1 MNDTPPLSSYMSYV
15 ISCSCAR
22 CNLRSERP
30 VREVIDVHGEIA
42 ADEIT
47 AAMAAWLGCEKDPE
61 ALRSGCELRV
71 VVVPPAKSGEQTVL
85 APRALRRWKAAVA
98 SDRITLAELQEWDLL
113 YAFCRCGHGQWL
125 NHKDLRKQFGSD
137 ATLGELRPR
146 LKCRISPSHNEVG
159 FAIKREHR

>member
-1 MNDTPPLSSYMSYV
+1 MSDTPPLSRYMNYV
-15 ISCSCAR
+15 ISCSCDR
-22 CNLRSERP
+22 CNFKSARP
-30 VREVIDVHGEIA
+30 VRDVIDDHGEIA
-42 ADEIT
+42 TDELT
-47 AAMAAWLGCEKDPE
+47 AAMAAWLGCERDPE
-61 ALRSGCELRV
+61 ALRHGCELRV
-71 VVVPPAKSGEQTVL
+71 VVVPPVKRSGPTVL

-98 SDRITLAELQEWDLL
+98 PDRTTLAELHEWDLL